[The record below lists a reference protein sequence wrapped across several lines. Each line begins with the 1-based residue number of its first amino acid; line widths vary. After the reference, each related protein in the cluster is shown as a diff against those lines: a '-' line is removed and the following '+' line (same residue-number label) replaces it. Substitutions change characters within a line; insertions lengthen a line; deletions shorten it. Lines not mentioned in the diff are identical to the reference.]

1 MLAVVLVFYRT
12 IFLGLPIS
20 KISRLAEWD
29 SIFSAY
35 WTGAGGLCDPSLVQ
49 LLVPYHFLVAKYWQ
63 AGQLP
68 LWNPYCGFGT
78 PLVADIQASVF
89 APLRVLF
96 YLIPAMGTYNL
107 MLVLEVVLAALG
119 TFAFVRSLGQ
129 PRYAAIV
136 VALAYALCPYN
147 LYYLELLTGP
157 AYCIFPGLFWLF
169 VRAAQRRTVGRCAVA
184 GAACAAVILS
194 GHPEISFFAI
204 CFACLLMIV
213 LMLVGPDRRTSVGE
227 RLRLAVRN
235 LLVAGSVAFCL
246 SAPVLLP
253 FLEYLANSDS
263 YKFGVSGSTWVPWQA
278 LIYNLLQPGF
288 GPASPYLGIV
298 IAFVLPLSLLAA
310 ARGQRNLLGLSL
322 VAFVAFIVSARL
334 APLNMLLQI
343 KPFCWVITAYCL
355 PFFLLIVAALAGGG
369 VTEFVERTR
378 PGLNAR
384 FFALATGAGA
394 LLVIPPL
401 LKSLHVNLAR
411 GDFDMMLPHMAVSL
425 KSWKVQIAYLGIVA
439 AAFLITSR
447 LRPGGRDLPWA
458 LAVIVLAMGFASSV
472 TVARSALPIQNRFN
486 YPVVE
491 PIPFLQKA
499 KERIVALGDHLLRP
513 NTASVYG
520 IADIRMHNPMFPR
533 RYRDFMKLSGAK
545 LDMFNQVFSSASSR
559 LLDLG
564 AVRYVLSLDPLPT
577 SMADN
582 QGNGLRLVTVTPQ
595 RVYLYERQTALPQA
609 YLVHR
614 TVAAASGRE
623 ALWLLSAPTFDPRAA
638 AVVEGQKA
646 TDYRFGSPG
655 LVRPF
660 NDSVSVERPGPNSV
674 RVETS
679 SQLPGFLILTD
690 TYYPG
695 WQARLDGR
703 AVRILRANYLFRGV
717 AVPAGRH
724 RLEFEYKPLSFQ
736 AGAFLFLAC
745 LLVMM
750 LPAVGR
756 RRGRASLNAF
766 LPQAY
771 ADRRLSRTRVDRG

>member
-1 MLAVVLVFYRT
+1 VLTIVLVFYKT
-12 IFLGLPIS
+12 VFLGLPIS
-20 KISRLAEWD
+20 KIARLAEWD

-35 WTGAGGLCDPSLVQ
+35 CTGAGGLCDPSLVQ

-78 PLVADIQASVF
+78 PLVADVQASVF
-89 APLRVLF
+89 APLRLLF

-129 PRYAAIV
+129 PRYAAILA
-136 VALAYALCPYN
+136 ALAYALCPYN

-157 AYCIFPGLFWLF
+157 AYCLFPGLFWLF
-169 VRAAQRRTVGRCAVA
+169 VRAAQHPTAGRCAVA

-204 CFACLLMIV
+204 SFACLLMVV
-213 LMLVGPDRRTSVGE
+213 LMLVGPDRRASVGE
-227 RLRLAVRN
+227 RMRLAVTN

-278 LIYNLLQPGF
+278 LTYNLLQPGF

-298 IAFVLPLSLLAA
+298 TALVLPLSFLAA

-322 VAFVAFIVSARL
+322 VALVAFIVSARL
-334 APLNMLLQI
+334 APLNSLLQI

-355 PFFLLIVAALAGGG
+355 PFFLLIVAALAAGG
-369 VTEFVERTR
+369 VAELVERTS

-384 FFALATGAGA
+384 FLALLSGAVA

-401 LKSLHVNLAR
+401 LNSLPVNLAR

-425 KSWKVQIAYLGIVA
+425 RIWKVQIALLGIVA
-439 AAFLITSR
+439 AAFLISG
-447 LRPGGRDLPWA
+447 LRPGGRDLRLV
-458 LAVIVLAMGFASSV
+458 LAVVVLLIGFVSSV
-472 TVARSALPIQNRFN
+472 TVAKSALPIQNRFS

-499 KERIVALGDHLLRP
+499 RARIVALGDHLLRP

-520 IADIRMHNPMFPR
+520 IDDIRVHNPMFPR
-533 RYRDFMKLSGAK
+533 RYRDFIRLCGAK
-545 LDMFNQVFSSASSR
+545 LDMFNQVFSSASSP
-559 LLDLG
+559 LLDLA
-564 AVRYVLSLDPLPT
+564 AVRYVLSLDPLAT
-577 SMADN
+577 GAGAKQSD
-582 QGNGLRLVTVTPQ
+582 GLRLVTSTPQ
-595 RVYLYERQTALPQA
+595 RVYLYERQSALPEA

-614 TVAAASGRE
+614 TVAAASDRE
-623 ALWLLSAPTFDPRAA
+623 ALRLVAAPTFDPRVE
-638 AVVEGQKA
+638 AVVEEKEP
-646 TDYRFGSPG
+646 TDYLSGFPG
-655 LVRPF
+655 LVPAF

-674 RVETS
+674 RVQTS
-679 SQLPGFLILTD
+679 SPLAGLLILTD

-703 AVRILRANYLFRGV
+703 AVPIIRANHLFRGV
-717 AVPAGRH
+717 EIPAGRH
-724 RLEFEYKPLSFQ
+724 RLEFDYRPLSFW
-736 AGAFLFLAC
+736 AGAFLFLTC
-745 LLVMM
+745 LLVMI
-750 LPAVGR
+750 LLAVAR
-756 RRGRASLNAF
+756 RRGNASLNAS
-766 LPQAY
+766 LLRAHG
-771 ADRRLSRTRVDRG
+771 DSRSPCASVDGR